1 MKIKALTLKNFRGFK
16 KFECSFRPGINVLV
30 GLNGFGKSSLLDAI
44 TVAYGQFM
52 SGFGTSTDR
61 AIRDNDIHLGKIS
74 TEEHGFTM
82 ESQFPVVISAQSFGD
97 YVNDFPLEWS
107 RARNTQKSTGTK
119 VPELTNVAKRL
130 QKIVQDGGQP
140 SLPVIAC
147 YGTDRLW
154 KQSFETSSEMPKLGK
169 TSRLEGYR
177 DWDKPS
183 SGYKTFANWLYQETM
198 ASFEQLMKQQQQ
210 RMAGNVIS
218 SNIHEA
224 HLNALQQAID
234 AVLEPSGWSNV
245 HYSATEKQVVATH
258 KVQGNVPISLLSDG
272 VRNMIGMVAD
282 ISRRAIQLNPQLG
295 DHVIREAHGIV
306 LIDEVDMH
314 LHPQWQRSI
323 LGGLQKAFPNIQ
335 FIVTTHSPLVI
346 SDIKNMHVNLLDN
359 SEKATQVPE
368 LYGQDANSVLLEI
381 MDTDIRNAEINEKLG
396 DLLDAIHNSEIDR
409 AKELLF
415 VLEGDLPVSNLEL
428 SKAKLLLRKKELK
441 IAQNK

>member
-97 YVNDFPLEWS
+97 YLDDFPLEWS

-210 RMAGNVIS
+210 HMAGNVVS

-258 KVQGNVPISLLSDG
+258 EVQGNVPISLLSDG

-346 SDIKNMHVNLLDN
+346 SDIKNVHVNLLDN

-396 DLLDAIHNSEIDR
+396 DLLYT
-409 AKELLF
+409 K
-415 VLEGDLPVSNLEL
+415 PY
-428 SKAKLLLRKKELK
+428 
-441 IAQNK
+441 

>member
-97 YVNDFPLEWS
+97 YVDDFPLEWS

-130 QKIVQDGGQP
+130 QKIVQNGGQP

-210 RMAGNVIS
+210 RMAGNVVLN
-218 SNIHEA
+218 NIHEA

-258 KVQGNVPISLLSDG
+258 EVQGNVPISLLSDG

-346 SDIKNMHVNLLDN
+346 SDIKNVHVNLLDN

-396 DLLDAIHNSEIDR
+396 DLLYT
-409 AKELLF
+409 KCY
-415 VLEGDLPVSNLEL
+415 
-428 SKAKLLLRKKELK
+428 
-441 IAQNK
+441 

>member
-16 KFECSFRPGINVLV
+16 EFECTFKPGINVLV

-61 AIRDNDIHLGKIS
+61 AIRDNDIHLGKIAS
-74 TEEHGFTM
+74 GEHGFTM
-82 ESQFPVVISAQSFGD
+82 ESQFPVVVSAQSFGD
-97 YVNDFPLEWS
+97 YVDDFPIEWS

-119 VPELTNVAKRL
+119 VSELVNVAKRL
-130 QKIVQDGGQP
+130 EKIVQDGAQP
-140 SLPVIAC
+140 HLPVIAC

-154 KQSFETSSEMPKLGK
+154 NQSFDTSSDMPKLGK
-169 TSRLEGYR
+169 MSRLEGYR

-198 ASFEQLMKQQQQ
+198 ASFEQSMKQQQQ
-210 RMAGNVIS
+210 RMAGNLVS
-218 SNIHEA
+218 GNVHEA
-224 HLNALQQAID
+224 HLTALQKAIN

-258 KVQGNVPISLLSDG
+258 EVQGNVPISLLSDG

-282 ISRRAIQLNPQLG
+282 IARRAIQLNPHEG

-314 LHPQWQRSI
+314 LHPQWQRHI

-346 SDIKNMHVNLLDN
+346 SDIKNVHVNLLDN
-359 SEKATQVPE
+359 PEKATQVPD

-381 MDTDIRNAEINEKLG
+381 MNTDIRNAEVNEQLG
-396 DLLDAIHNSEIDR
+396 DLLDAIHQ
-409 AKELLF
+409 
-415 VLEGDLPVSNLEL
+415 GDLNKAKSIVATLEQELPNANLEL
-428 SKAKLLLRKKELK
+428 AKAKLLLRKKELK
-441 IAQNK
+441 IAQNN

>member
-210 RMAGNVIS
+210 RMAGNVVS

-258 KVQGNVPISLLSDG
+258 EVQGNVPISLLSDG

-323 LGGLQKAFPNIQ
+323 LAGLQKAFPNIQ

-346 SDIKNMHVNLLDN
+346 SDIKNVHVNLLDN

-396 DLLDAIHNSEIDR
+396 DLLYT
-409 AKELLF
+409 K
-415 VLEGDLPVSNLEL
+415 PY
-428 SKAKLLLRKKELK
+428 
-441 IAQNK
+441 

>member
-16 KFECSFRPGINVLV
+16 KFECSFMPGINVLV

-74 TEEHGFTM
+74 TEEQGFTM

-97 YVNDFPLEWS
+97 YVDDFPLEWS

-198 ASFEQLMKQQQQ
+198 ASFEQLMKQQ
-210 RMAGNVIS
+210 RMAGNVVS

-258 KVQGNVPISLLSDG
+258 EVQGNVPISLLSDG

-346 SDIKNMHVNLLDN
+346 SDIKNVHVNLLDN

-368 LYGQDANSVLLEI
+368 LYGQDANFVLLEI
-381 MDTDIRNAEINEKLG
+381 MDTDIRNSEVNEKLG

>member
-97 YVNDFPLEWS
+97 YLDDFPLEWS

-210 RMAGNVIS
+210 RMAGNVVS

-245 HYSATEKQVVATH
+245 HYSAT
-258 KVQGNVPISLLSDG
+258 
-272 VRNMIGMVAD
+272 
-282 ISRRAIQLNPQLG
+282 
-295 DHVIREAHGIV
+295 
-306 LIDEVDMH
+306 
-314 LHPQWQRSI
+314 
-323 LGGLQKAFPNIQ
+323 
-335 FIVTTHSPLVI
+335 
-346 SDIKNMHVNLLDN
+346 
-359 SEKATQVPE
+359 
-368 LYGQDANSVLLEI
+368 
-381 MDTDIRNAEINEKLG
+381 
-396 DLLDAIHNSEIDR
+396 
-409 AKELLF
+409 
-415 VLEGDLPVSNLEL
+415 
-428 SKAKLLLRKKELK
+428 
-441 IAQNK
+441 

>member
-97 YVNDFPLEWS
+97 YVDDFPLEWS

-198 ASFEQLMKQQQQ
+198 ASFEQLMKQQ
-210 RMAGNVIS
+210 RMAGNVVS

-258 KVQGNVPISLLSDG
+258 EVQGNVPISLLSDG

-346 SDIKNMHVNLLDN
+346 SDIKNVHVNLLDN

-396 DLLDAIHNSEIDR
+396 DLLYT
-409 AKELLF
+409 K
-415 VLEGDLPVSNLEL
+415 PY
-428 SKAKLLLRKKELK
+428 
-441 IAQNK
+441 